1 MLRTLSAYLAAVITA
16 YATATI
22 AHTQWVLW
30 SLGRM
35 GVSVGVGDRLAAT
48 GHDLLGMAGSYL
60 PIIAVGLAIAFPVG
74 ALAAR
79 ALPRL
84 RWLAYPL
91 AGGVALLAI
100 HVILHQLL
108 EVTPIAAARTTLGL
122 TVQAMCGVLGGWV
135 FREGMRRR
143 VR

>member
-1 MLRTLSAYLAAVITA
+1 MLRTLCAYLGAVITA

-30 SLGRM
+30 SLSRM
-35 GVSVGVGDRLAAT
+35 GAPVGLDDRLAAT
-48 GHDLLGMAGSYL
+48 GHDLVGMATSYL
-60 PIIAVGLAIAFPVG
+60 PIIAVGLAIAFPVAG
-74 ALAAR
+74 LLAR
-79 ALPRL
+79 SLPRL

-91 AGGVALLAI
+91 GGGVALLAI
-100 HVILHQLL
+100 HVILYQLL
-108 EVTPIAAARTTLGL
+108 AVTPIASARTMLGL
-122 TVQAMCGVLGGWV
+122 TVQALCGVLGGWV